1 MNNHIH
7 HIGAF
12 EAKTHLSD
20 LLRRAEGGE
29 EFIIQRR
36 GRPVARLIPYR
47 PESSEPTLQEIVSA
61 MQEVRAQITAPVP
74 VRELIEE
81 GRRL

>member
-1 MNNHIH
+1 MNDHIH

-20 LLRRAEGGE
+20 LLRRAENGE

-47 PESSEPTLQEIVSA
+47 PDASEPTLREIVSA
-61 MQEVRAQITAPVP
+61 MQEFRDQITSPVP
-74 VRELIEE
+74 IRKLIEE
-81 GRRL
+81 GRDL